1 MVIAPSQMVGY
12 HKLNEILPSL
22 LITCNNENVEQVKS
36 WRLHGVEFDQNRTWN
51 NFIISKLKHCYLI
64 LSCPRKC
71 KRYTPYHI
79 KKQLAESLISS
90 RLGCGNILL
99 QNTSLVNKK
108 GIQ

>member
-79 KKQLAESLISS
+79 KKQRNHLSQVVLVVEISFFKT
-90 RLGCGNILL
+90 LPL
-99 QNTSLVNKK
+99 
-108 GIQ
+108 